1 MSPSFFIAFSHY
13 RHYNLD
19 ICIICIIMNNTK
31 MHINIKNMV
40 SNMIIKINDMSDIP
54 IYQQIRNQIIAGIS
68 EGKLEPGEQL
78 PTVRGLATEIG
89 INSMT
94 VSKAYQQLKQ
104 EGYVYSDRRNGVC
117 VCRNF
122 EQKKQLSKASSD
134 ELKCIIAEAKVGG
147 MSKEDFLGICEK
159 MFEEGQL

>member
-1 MSPSFFIAFSHY
+1 
-13 RHYNLD
+13 
-19 ICIICIIMNNTK
+19 
-31 MHINIKNMV
+31 
-40 SNMIIKINDMSDIP
+40 MIIKINDMSDIP

-94 VSKAYQQLKQ
+94 VSKAYQLLKQ

-117 VCRNF
+117 VCRDF
-122 EQKKQLSKASSD
+122 EQKKQLAKASMD
-134 ELKCIIAEAKVGG
+134 ELKCIIAEAKIGG
-147 MSKEDFLGICEK
+147 MSKEVFLEICEK
-159 MFEEGQL
+159 MFEEGQSWY

>member
-1 MSPSFFIAFSHY
+1 
-13 RHYNLD
+13 
-19 ICIICIIMNNTK
+19 
-31 MHINIKNMV
+31 
-40 SNMIIKINDMSDIP
+40 MIIKINDMSEIP

-94 VSKAYQQLKQ
+94 VSKAYQLLKQ

-117 VCRNF
+117 VRRTF
-122 EQKKQLSKASSD
+122 EQKKQLTKESTDA
-134 ELKCIIAEAKVGG
+134 LKCIIAEARVGG
-147 MSKEDFLGICEK
+147 MSKEDFLEICAGLFASSVATDATEAR
-159 MFEEGQL
+159 

>member
-1 MSPSFFIAFSHY
+1 
-13 RHYNLD
+13 
-19 ICIICIIMNNTK
+19 
-31 MHINIKNMV
+31 MV

-94 VSKAYQQLKQ
+94 VSKAYQLLKQ

-117 VCRNF
+117 VCRDF
-122 EQKKQLSKASSD
+122 EQKKQLTKASMD
-134 ELKCIIAEAKVGG
+134 ELKCIIAEAKIGG
-147 MSKEDFLGICEK
+147 MSKEAFLEICEK
-159 MFEEGQL
+159 MFEEGQV

>member
-1 MSPSFFIAFSHY
+1 
-13 RHYNLD
+13 
-19 ICIICIIMNNTK
+19 
-31 MHINIKNMV
+31 MV

-117 VCRNF
+117 VCKNF
-122 EQKKQLSKASSD
+122 EQKKQLSKTSSE

-147 MSKEDFLGICEK
+147 MLKEDFLEICEK
-159 MFEEGQL
+159 MFEEGQP

>member
-1 MSPSFFIAFSHY
+1 
-13 RHYNLD
+13 
-19 ICIICIIMNNTK
+19 
-31 MHINIKNMV
+31 
-40 SNMIIKINDMSDIP
+40 MIIKINDMSDIP

-94 VSKAYQQLKQ
+94 VSKAYQLLKQ

-117 VCRNF
+117 VRRDF
-122 EQKKQLSKASSD
+122 EQKKQLAKPSVD
-134 ELKCIIAEAKVGG
+134 ELKCIIAEAKIGG
-147 MSKEDFLGICEK
+147 MSKETFLEIC
-159 MFEEGQL
+159 GQLFDEGNE